1 MRREPHFDRPVFV
14 RLRAVAEEG
23 AEAVEHGLEHGL
35 GRLRHLVGGRARLK
49 VVALLAAVLATA
61 SADTGAISAIAPQL
75 ERSLHI
81 GNVQIGLL
89 VTVSGLAAA
98 AGMLPVGWVTDR
110 ADRMRLVTVAVA
122 VWGVAELASAAAPD
136 YLYLLL
142 VRLLLG
148 GLTAV
153 TGPTLAS
160 LTGDLFPA
168 RERSRIYGLVLTG
181 ELVGGG
187 LGLLVA
193 GLFSSWLSWRVA
205 LAVLAL
211 PSGAL
216 AFALHR
222 YLPEPAR
229 GGQSR
234 LQRGADELVT
244 AEEAAAAAAA
254 AAAVPPGGW
263 AAADPVPTRS
273 DERVVAEVRRRR
285 IDPNQGV
292 VLTRDPLRLGAGA
305 SLRYVL
311 AVRTNVVLIVA
322 SALGY
327 FFYGGVETFALVYL
341 EGHYH
346 VSQAVATIMAL
357 VVGAGAVVGA
367 VVGGRLTDRLLDKGR
382 IDARLLVPAAAFAL
396 AAVVFLPAVVS
407 ASIAASLPLFLVA
420 GACIAAPN
428 PGLDAARLDV
438 LPSRLW
444 GRGEAVRS
452 FLRSILQSFAP
463 LLFGIVSTAFGG
475 RSAGFGTSGGVDRTT
490 ASAAGLEPTFLL
502 MLVTLG
508 AAAVVVWLG
517 RGRYPTD
524 VAAAA
529 ATERRF
535 PPAGPTVVSPPSGE
549 TSRTA
554 PTTPAGAPPGTT
566 DRALPSGGGG
576 TA

>member
-1 MRREPHFDRPVFV
+1 MSRTPHFDRRSFV
-14 RLRAVAEEG
+14 QLREAVEEG
-23 AEAVEHGLEHGL
+23 AEALEHGLEGGL
-35 GRLRHLVGGRARLK
+35 GRLRDVVGGRARLK
-49 VVALLAAVLATA
+49 VVVLLAAVLAMS

-75 ERSLHI
+75 ERTLRI

-89 VTVSGLAAA
+89 VTVAGLAAA

-110 ADRMRLVTVAVA
+110 ANRMRLVTAAVA
-122 VWGVAELASAAAPD
+122 VWGVAELASAAAPS

-142 VRLLLG
+142 IRLLLG
-148 GLTAV
+148 ALTAV

-168 RERSRIYGLVLTG
+168 RERSQIYGFILTG
-181 ELVGGG
+181 ELLGAGF
-187 LGLLVA
+187 GLLVA
-193 GLFSSWLSWRVA
+193 GLFSSWFSWRVA

-234 LQRGADELVT
+234 LQRGAVDLVP
-244 AEEAAAAAAA
+244 AEEVDDEGGIDPAGVAAGPAGERSGATE
-254 AAAVPPGGW
+254 AVP
-263 AAADPVPTRS
+263 RRQ
-273 DERVVAEVRRRR
+273 DERVVEEVRRRR
-285 IDPNQGV
+285 IDPRRGV
-292 VLTRDPLRLGAGA
+292 VLTEDPLRLGPRA
-305 SLRYVL
+305 SLHYVL
-311 AVRTNVVLIVA
+311 AVPTNVMLIVS

-327 FFYGGVETFALVYL
+327 FFYGGIETFALVYL

-346 VSQAVATIMAL
+346 VSQAVATVMAL
-357 VVGAGAVVGA
+357 VVGAGAIAGA
-367 VVGGRLTDRLLDKGR
+367 VLGGRLSDKLLDRGR
-382 IDARLLVPAAAFAL
+382 IDARLVVPAGAFAL
-396 AAVVFLPAVVS
+396 AAVVFLPGVVS

-420 GACIAAPN
+420 GMCIAAPN

-438 LPSRLW
+438 LPSRMW

-463 LLFGIVSTAFGG
+463 LLFGLLSTAFGG
-475 RSAGFGTSGGVDRTT
+475 RSSGFGASGGGLGHGGGG
-490 ASAAGLEPTFLL
+490 AAGLEPTFLV
-502 MLVTLG
+502 MLVTLV
-508 AAAVVVWLG
+508 AASAVVW
-517 RGRYPTD
+517 RGRRRYPID

-535 PPAGPTVVSPPSGE
+535 PPGP
-549 TSRTA
+549 A
-554 PTTPAGAPPGTT
+554 PEPTPAERPAPSPQ
-566 DRALPSGGGG
+566 P
-576 TA
+576 